1 MATVKGCEGV
11 IKINDGSTDQIIG
24 FTTSWTLSETAENNE
39 KKYLGSCDPVVLSSG
54 VTRTLAWEGDY
65 DATDV
70 GQVEQVID
78 TTKTIQVYP
87 AGNGGGGSDP
97 LFEGEFFI
105 ESVEQ
110 SGAADDD
117 TVTFS
122 ISAKQNGTFTKTNT
136 W

>member
-1 MATVKGCEGV
+1 MATTRGCNAV
-11 IKINDGSTDQIIG
+11 VKINDGAADQVVG
-24 FTTSWTLSETAENNE
+24 FATSWTLTETAENNE
-39 KKYLGSCDPVVLSSG
+39 KKYLGSCDPIVLSSG

-65 DATDV
+65 DPADV

-78 TTKTIQVYP
+78 TTKTVQVYP
-87 AGNGGGGSDP
+87 AGDAAPATDP
-97 LFEGEFFI
+97 LFEGQFFI

-122 ISAKQNGTFTKTNT
+122 ISSKQNGTFAKTNT